1 MPHHHIHTG
10 LAARPSPYLGNCWT
24 RRGFLLALS
33 MSTSAGAWAEHGWQ
47 PYDKLP
53 PLYLEGE
60 VTTIIWADPHPYLE
74 LAHKARARLP
84 ADLRLRPIP
93 RTRDDARVAQLL
105 AQARVPPAQERL
117 WRVELPSLAQ
127 LSRWGAPRPKI
138 NQVISVIGFAGP
150 PLKDTPTISAEL
162 MFVGERAFPLRTEP
176 AV

>member
-1 MPHHHIHTG
+1 MPHDLILTT
-10 LAARPSPYLGNCWT
+10 LASRRSPFLSNSWT

-33 MSTSAGAWAEHGWQ
+33 MGTSAGAWAEHGWQ
-47 PYDKLP
+47 PYDGLP

-74 LAHKARARLP
+74 LAHKSDARLP

-93 RTRDDARVAQLL
+93 RTRNDAQVAQLL
-105 AQARVPPAQERL
+105 QSARVPPARERL

-127 LSRWGAPRPKI
+127 LSRWNAPRPKI

-162 MFVGERAFPLRTEP
+162 LFVGQRAFPLRTEP